1 MATSSTSPAAST
13 AATPASVASLTA
25 PPTFTGVSNYATSL
39 QQVLTRS
46 VAIASLPLDADQ
58 ATLTSLNTTQS
69 DLQGLDT
76 VFTTLQQNVVSL
88 QSALTSSLL
97 TSSLSD
103 TNTVSATVGPGATAG
118 TYTIAV
124 GSIGSYS
131 TALSVAGSTPV
142 TDPTTQ
148 GISTSTTFT
157 LTVGTAT
164 TTITPAS
171 TDLQDLASAI
181 NSQAG
186 GQVQATLVNVGST
199 SSPDYRLSLQAV
211 SLGTDTIGLADS
223 SGTDL
228 ITPPTATALSI
239 AGSPPVTDPTT
250 SGISG
255 SATFTLTVGA
265 ATPITITPA
274 STDLQDLAG
283 AINSQSGGEVTATLV
298 NVGSTSSPDY
308 RLSLQATTAGTGAI
322 DLTDS
327 SDTDLTSPSTT
338 TTGSLASYE
347 IDGQPT
353 PITSTSRTVTLS
365 TGLDL
370 NLLAPSASGAST
382 TVTVADNPAGLAS
395 AFSAFAGSYNAA
407 VDAIAQ
413 YHGAGGGA
421 LEGDS
426 ILQTLT
432 GVLTQLGNYNNGTP
446 ASALANF
453 GITLDETGQLSI
465 DTTAFTNAANANFST
480 LLSTL
485 GGTTTGGFLQ
495 TATNLLTGV
504 EDPATGVLKVEE
516 ASIASQITNQ
526 QATITS
532 EQARVNLL
540 QTNLTQQI
548 SQADTA
554 IAELE
559 SQVSYVTG
567 LFAQYTGAT
576 NTQTNGLATL

>member
-1 MATSSTSPAAST
+1 MATSSTSPT
-13 AATPASVASLTA
+13 SVAALTA
-25 PPTFTGVSNYATSL
+25 PPTFTGVSKFATSL
-39 QQVLTRS
+39 QQVLTRA
-46 VAIASLPLDADQ
+46 VAIGSLPLDADQ
-58 ATLTSLNTTQS
+58 ATLTSLTTTQS
-69 DLQGLDT
+69 DLQGLDS
-76 VFTTLQQNVVSL
+76 VFTTLQQSVSSL

-97 TSSLSD
+97 TASTSD
-103 TNTVSATVGPGATAG
+103 STVGTTVGTGATAG

-124 GSIGSYS
+124 GNLGAYS
-131 TALSVAGSTPV
+131 TALSNAGSPPI

-148 GISTSTTFT
+148 GISTSSTFT
-157 LTVGTAT
+157 LTVGTT
-164 TTITPAS
+164 TTIITPAS
-171 TDLQDLASAI
+171 SDLQDLAGAI

-211 SLGTDTIGLADS
+211 NLGTDTIGLTDS
-223 SGTDL
+223 SSTDL
-228 ITPPTATALSI
+228 ISPPTATALSS
-239 AGSPPVTDPTT
+239 AGSPPVTDPATQ
-250 SGISG
+250 GISS

-265 ATPITITPA
+265 AAPITITPA
-274 STDLQDLAG
+274 STDLQDLAA
-283 AINSQSGGEVTATLV
+283 AINSQAGGLVQASLV
-298 NVGSTSSPDY
+298 NVGSSGSPDY
-308 RLSLQATTAGTGAI
+308 RLSLQGATPGTGAI

-327 SDTDLTSPSTT
+327 SDTELTSPSTT
-338 TTGSLASYE
+338 TTGSLATYQV
-347 IDGQPT
+347 DGLLT
-353 PITSTSRTVTLS
+353 AITSNSRTITLS
-365 TGLDL
+365 PGLTV
-370 NLLAPSASGAST
+370 NLLAKSASGALT
-382 TVTVADNPAGLAS
+382 TITVADNPAGLAS

-426 ILQTLT
+426 LLQTLS
-432 GVLTQLGNYNNGTP
+432 GVLTQLGNYNNGSP

-453 GITLDETGQLSI
+453 GITLDETGQLSV
-465 DTTAFTNAANANFST
+465 DTTAFTNAANANFPT

-485 GGTTTGGFLQ
+485 GGSTTGGFLQ

-516 ASIASQITNQ
+516 ASVASQITNQ
-526 QATITS
+526 QTTITN
-532 EQARVNLL
+532 EQAAVNLL

-567 LFAQYTGAT
+567 LFAVYTGAT
-576 NTQTNGLATL
+576 STQSNGLATP